1 MIPFST
7 TEQIKLLTDNGYIKN
22 SWEDK
27 NDHRLS
33 ENNDIMFIEFTK
45 LIRLDE
51 NSGISI
57 HITLTHD
64 LIDKHWKHTET
75 CVELSIDG
83 NYAKLNIVAYP
94 QLEALENILK

>member
-7 TEQIKLLTDNGYIKN
+7 PEQIKLLTDNGYMKN

-27 NDHRLS
+27 NQPFAKFSDTMYV
-33 ENNDIMFIEFTK
+33 EYTK
-45 LIRLDE
+45 RVRLDE

-64 LIDKHWKHTET
+64 LIDKHWKHNET
-75 CVELSIDG
+75 YVELSIDS

-94 QLEALENILK
+94 QLEALENLLK